1 MTNRFKVVARDH
13 SAVVEIADDARRA
26 AAQYKSN
33 KIEATGTT
41 IGGKLW
47 EMMRAAGVNQEK
59 ENVNHF
65 AIYQEDEGGAL
76 IATIHPVLEGA
87 HAMWLVLYRA
97 DKQASVFR
105 PLGSRHRV
113 SDALDTAFTKLS
125 QEIILPHKP

>member
-13 SAVVEIADDARRA
+13 SAMVEVSDDARRA
-26 AAQYKSN
+26 VAQYKN
-33 KIEATGTT
+33 DKCEATGPT

-47 EMMRAAGVNQEK
+47 EKMRAAGVNQEK

-65 AIYQEDEGGAL
+65 AIYDGDEAGTL

-87 HAMWLVLYRA
+87 RAMWLVLYRA
-97 DKQASVFR
+97 DKAASAFR

-113 SDALDTAFTKLS
+113 SDALDAAFTKLS
-125 QEIILPHKP
+125 QEIIMPHKP